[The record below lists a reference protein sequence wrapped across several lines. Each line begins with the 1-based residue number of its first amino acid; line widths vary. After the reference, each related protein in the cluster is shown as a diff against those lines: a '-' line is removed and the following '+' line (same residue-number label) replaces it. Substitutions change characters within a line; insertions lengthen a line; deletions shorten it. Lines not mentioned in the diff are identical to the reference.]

1 MKFLKVQ
8 LVAAAALAMSATAF
22 ASSGDANGAG
32 ASFPANVY
40 KKWATDYYKATGNK
54 INYESV
60 GSSAG
65 TKQII
70 ANTVDFGGSDTI
82 MKQSDLDKNGLM
94 QFPTVIGGV
103 VPVVNIAGIKAGD
116 LKLTGP
122 VLAEIY
128 AGVIT
133 KWNDPKITATNA
145 GLKLP
150 DATIRVVRRSDGSG
164 TTFVFTDYLAQV
176 SPMFKDK
183 IGVNKAPKWPVGVGA
198 PKNTGVAKTVGAKS
212 NSIGYVGY
220 DYAKQNKLTHV
231 LLQNK
236 EGNFVAPSEEGFQA
250 AAEGT
255 DWSKGFG
262 QSLNNQPGAKAWPIS
277 TTTFILVHKKQT
289 DAAKGAAVLKFFDWA
304 YKNGDAGASA
314 LDFVAFPASVKER
327 VRKSWAAEI
336 KDASGK
342 PIKY

>member
-8 LVAAAALAMSATAF
+8 LVAAAALALSATAF

-40 KKWATDYYKATGNK
+40 NKWAAQYYKATGNK
-54 INYESV
+54 INYEAV

-65 TKQII
+65 KKQII
-70 ANTVDFGGSDTI
+70 AKTVDFGASDKPLKT
-82 MKQSDLDKNGLM
+82 SDLEKHGLM

-103 VPVVNIAGIKAGD
+103 VPVVNLDGVKAGD

-128 AGVIT
+128 AGLIT
-133 KWNDPKITATNA
+133 KWNDPKIAATNA
-145 GLKLP
+145 GVNLP
-150 DATIRVVRRSDGSG
+150 NEEIKVVRRSDGSG
-164 TTFVFTDYLAQV
+164 TTFVFTDYLSKVHPKFKEVVGV
-176 SPMFKDK
+176 S
-183 IGVNKAPKWPVGVGA
+183 KAPKWPVGVGA
-198 PKNTGVAKTVGAKS
+198 PKNTGVAKTVAAKS

-220 DYAKQNKLTHV
+220 DYAKQNKLTYA

-236 EGNFVAPSEEGFQA
+236 AGNFVAPSEEGFQA

-262 QSLNNQPGAKAWPIS
+262 QSLNEQAGAKTWPIS
-277 TTTFILVHKKQT
+277 TTTFILMHKEQT
-289 DAAKGAAVLKFFDWA
+289 DAAKAAAVLKFFDWA
-304 YKNGDAGASA
+304 YKDGDAGAHA
-314 LDFVAFPASVKER
+314 LDFVAFPSSTKDLI
-327 VRKSWAAEI
+327 RKSWMDI
-336 KDASGK
+336 KDTSGNV
-342 PIKY
+342 IKY